1 MHSYHLFL
9 ANVLVYAIWIV
20 SNSSMLISWGV
31 RFSGFCPCIR
41 GDAGTNFIG
50 LDLYLSTDTGA
61 QFSGLW
67 DADGVAYLFFNWC
80 LDMFL

>member
-41 GDAGTNFIG
+41 GDVGTNFIG

-61 QFSGLW
+61 QFSGLCP
-67 DADGVAYLFFNWC
+67 GEMQMVSHIC
-80 LDMFL
+80 FLIDV